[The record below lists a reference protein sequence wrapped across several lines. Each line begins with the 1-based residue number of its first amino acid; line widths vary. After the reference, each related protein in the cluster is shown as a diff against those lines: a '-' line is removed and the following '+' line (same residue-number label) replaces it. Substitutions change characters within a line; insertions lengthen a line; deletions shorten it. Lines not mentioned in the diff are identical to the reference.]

1 VRTFTVPNNK
11 VLKIE
16 SVNFTPGNYTLFLD
30 NTPFSRTSTGIT
42 NSFPI
47 WLPAGTYT
55 IFFGTY
61 FPTASQAGNY
71 AYLLSAIEFNVVQ

>member
-1 VRTFTVPNNK
+1 VPQNK

-16 SVNFTPGNYTLFLD
+16 SINYIPGNYYLFLD
-30 NTPFSRTSTGIT
+30 NTPFARTSTGLP

-55 IFFGTY
+55 IYFGT
-61 FPTASQAGNY
+61 FNSSNSAAGQY
-71 AYLLSAIEFNVVQ
+71 AYLLSAIEFNIIQ